1 MDLTVALTLD
11 ILISF
16 LALLAL
22 AVGRNPNFDL
32 ICEGFVFVS
41 LTLYGHIIPQRVSNR
56 ADTPRKLFIFF
67 QNIFRSVD
75 KQLILDDSGCEKL
88 IKGCSI

>member
-1 MDLTVALTLD
+1 MVF
-11 ILISF
+11 IIISF

-56 ADTPRKLFIFF
+56 ADTPEKIFVF
-67 QNIFRSVD
+67 F
-75 KQLILDDSGCEKL
+75 KMFFEKMMGGCWWDDRT
-88 IKGCSI
+88 